1 MCKHVGEFES
11 MFLSDL
17 DGGHLS
23 VKESYDGLEGDLV
36 NFSLRVILTIDIQW
50 YFESWS
56 SDIGV
61 SFWY

>member
-23 VKESYDGLEGDLV
+23 AKESYDGLEGDLV

-56 SDIGV
+56 SDVGV